1 MEDRLNALSI
11 AQARPD
17 IDKSQPPRA
26 DVMVT
31 LLSQGLQSQDRE
43 LLDVRFKPLLYS
55 QSSYEIS

>member
-11 AQARPD
+11 AQARPEL
-17 IDKSQPPRA
+17 DKSQPPRA

-43 LLDVRFKPLLYS
+43 LLDVSHLS
-55 QSSYEIS
+55 I